1 MFDLNLMEFEVN
13 YAWTKSFE
21 PAPSESHRLGETS
34 GEVTQR
40 LSGFSSHIKAISVK
54 RYLLDIFGQKKEPK
68 ELKPLS
74 LLLIERAYSAQ

>member
-21 PAPSESHRLGETS
+21 PAPSESHQGGRS
-34 GEVTQR
+34 REVTQR

-54 RYLLDIFGQKKEPK
+54 RYLLDIFG
-68 ELKPLS
+68 
-74 LLLIERAYSAQ
+74 